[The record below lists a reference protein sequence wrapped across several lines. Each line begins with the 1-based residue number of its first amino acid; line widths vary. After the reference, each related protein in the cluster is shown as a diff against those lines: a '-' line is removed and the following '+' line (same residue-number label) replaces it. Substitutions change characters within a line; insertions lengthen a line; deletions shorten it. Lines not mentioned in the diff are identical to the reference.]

1 MLAAFGRARP
11 ITSSRRGIIGDA
23 GLPPVADRDAP
34 SRPKPPPPPPA
45 SRAPVSEDVRENA
58 RANGRSSA
66 RPPVTLPRPRKDTPT
81 SRPPPPPAD
90 FGDRTQIAPRP
101 VAPRPISSSAVT
113 PPVAP
118 TLRRPPPPGSKN
130 PTPPVVTPK
139 GARGPTTPS
148 KPGKP
153 PRDEDRPIPISGEVM
168 IFGDE
173 EDDEAT
179 LPGDRPVRKATTAV
193 LETYADDARQAI
205 ASYERALLDEVEAA
219 RIGRFHYEI
228 GRLYDTVLGDLER
241 AARHLDKALQSTP
254 GHLPTVIAARSVRLR
269 SGRFEDVLEL
279 FDREIDQTDD
289 RAHKAALLFAKA
301 RVLEDDLDRRGEA
314 HELYRT
320 AAELAEGDPARL
332 KALEQTERDRE
343 SWDDLSDVYARLA
356 NAVGADA
363 AHRAA
368 VVSQRA
374 RLTEVALEQ
383 PESATELYEL
393 ALQIDADAPGVL
405 GALKRLHE
413 GRQRWRDLVRVLK
426 READA
431 TEDRRLR
438 SIAWYRIGRILAE
451 RLGSL
456 EEAIAAM
463 AQAAVAS
470 PEPMVLDALARLHE
484 KSGNTRAQV
493 EALTRLSEITADDRE
508 RLRLLHHIGE
518 LCHAELRDDA
528 AAIDALEAA
537 LQIDPTHIPV
547 LRLIAPLYQQQENWE
562 ALVRIHEEEAAVIT
576 DTRRRATAHA
586 RAAAI
591 LERTG
596 DLERATLHHERALAL
611 DPELASSF
619 AALVRLYRRA
629 AQDRKLVEL
638 YERALDTVDDDR
650 AIAYLFE
657 IGALWSG
664 PLEDPEQAEHAYRR
678 VLKLRPRHLGALH
691 ALQRVAEDA
700 QRWPQLVQALEQELE
715 IIEDDRQRVAL
726 LHRAAEV
733 LDERIGR
740 RAHAIERLRRILDI
754 EPHHL
759 PTLAHLGRI
768 YSAERRWKDLV
779 QIYERELEVT
789 PSGPRAVAM
798 LQRLGELHA
807 HELADK
813 DRAADCFSRALDM
826 DPRYGPAARDLAEIL
841 RARKDYA
848 ALVELEEKQRD
859 ALDEGDARA
868 FASIRA
874 AELYEEHLEDV
885 GAAETAYAEA
895 ARLRPDDRAP
905 ADALARVRTQLE
917 RWPDLAEQ
925 LEREAGEHEE
935 QEAAIAA
942 LLRAGEVWSEHVGDV
957 RRAIQCYVNV
967 LERDAAHVGALL
979 ALEPLY
985 RRAQAWPQL
994 AALYRRQHDVLEDR
1008 GAKVAALGERAR
1020 VMDRHRVGSRDELIE
1035 VYDQILALRADDFI
1049 ALGGLERAAL
1059 HGHDPRILAAVDARL
1074 ARLATTQEVAA
1085 AHLTRQAES
1094 LEVAGN
1100 PQALEVYRRAIEQD
1114 PESRG
1119 AIRGLSRMAEVLG
1132 DDEALAEAA
1141 RHEASVARRP
1151 GHAADAWVRS
1161 GRIRRERLD
1170 DPIGAT
1176 DDFARALEVWP
1187 DHEEAA
1193 ECLVSIM
1200 REEGR
1205 HDMLVERLSRAAS
1218 EAKEAARVSAL
1229 WVEVARLHAHDL
1241 DNLGAALSALKRLLG
1256 IQPDNAIAML
1266 ELARLYLED
1275 RRVDEA
1281 IGLLERCVEAD
1292 APPKIE
1298 FQAHVLCADL
1308 REKADDREAAF
1319 RHYAAALRLE
1329 PDDVETLRR
1338 VTALQLRSGMY
1349 AAAVGT
1355 AERLLANLS
1364 TDDERIPALVWL
1376 AQAQAGAEQTDEAV
1390 ETLAQAVALE
1400 GTAGVAASEMVK
1412 IALTRE
1418 HWERYI
1424 EALESFMSASKP
1436 DKRERTALFQEIAR
1450 TQAERL
1456 ESDSDAMSTLL
1467 RGLRDCDGDPAL
1479 RYMLSQRLRQSGR
1492 AAKAVDHLQ
1501 TLLMDDVLRVEA
1513 WRLLA
1518 QTWQDLGR
1526 DRERALTLAGLA
1538 VLGEATRQELAAV
1551 TSWRS
1556 AFAAVRPGSMPI
1568 TSWNDLLVAGEQQG
1582 PAAAMLAAIC
1592 DGLGKL
1598 RPPDLTAW
1606 GVGSRDRIPPRSDHP
1621 VRQFCDHIASIMMVE
1636 EYDLYVHRHPQRGVG
1651 IENTPKPSLLLPIW
1665 IGELPQPQQVYV
1677 VARAMADLARGTY
1690 PVHLFSPR
1698 DLEAIIVAAARSVVP
1713 GFGGPIASPE
1723 LLEDRQ
1729 RLVMRGL
1736 PRKKKRA
1743 LELAGPIYA
1752 RTPRIDPATVVQ
1764 WIHQSSRRI
1773 ALILCDDLVGTIDV
1787 LRRTEELPAARGL
1800 QLVRASHIVADL
1812 LKVWVAAPA
1821 MTLRQQVGLLP

>member
-1 MLAAFGRARP
+1 
-11 ITSSRRGIIGDA
+11 
-23 GLPPVADRDAP
+23 
-34 SRPKPPPPPPA
+34 
-45 SRAPVSEDVRENA
+45 
-58 RANGRSSA
+58 
-66 RPPVTLPRPRKDTPT
+66 
-81 SRPPPPPAD
+81 
-90 FGDRTQIAPRP
+90 
-101 VAPRPISSSAVT
+101 
-113 PPVAP
+113 
-118 TLRRPPPPGSKN
+118 
-130 PTPPVVTPK
+130 
-139 GARGPTTPS
+139 
-148 KPGKP
+148 
-153 PRDEDRPIPISGEVM
+153 M

-173 EDDEAT
+173 EEDEAT

-193 LETYADDARQAI
+193 LETYAEDARHAI
-205 ASYERALLDEVEAA
+205 AAYERALLDEVEAG

-241 AARHLDKALQSTP
+241 AARHLDKALQATP
-254 GHLPTVIAARSVRLR
+254 SHLPTVIAARSVRIR
-269 SGRFEDVLEL
+269 AGRFEDAIEL
-279 FDREIDQTDD
+279 FDREIERTDD
-289 RAHKAALLFAKA
+289 RDRKAALYFAKA
-301 RVLEDDLDRRGEA
+301 RVLQDDLDRAPQA
-314 HELYRT
+314 HELYRI
-320 AAELAEGDPARL
+320 AADLADGDPVRL
-332 KALEQTERDRE
+332 KALEETERGRE

-356 NAVGADA
+356 NAVGADP

-368 VVSQRA
+368 VVAQRA
-374 RLTEVALEQ
+374 RLTEVALGQ

-393 ALQIDADAPGVL
+393 ALQIDPDAPGAL
-405 GALKRLHE
+405 TALKRLHE
-413 GRQRWRDLVRVLK
+413 SRQRWRDLVRVLQ

-431 TEDRRLR
+431 SEDRRLQA
-438 SIAWYRIGRILAE
+438 IAWYRIGRIHAE

-456 EEAIAAM
+456 EEAIASMARA
-463 AQAAVAS
+463 AQAW
-470 PEPMVLDALARLHE
+470 PEPVVLGALARLHE
-484 KSGNTRAQV
+484 KSGNARAQV
-493 EALTRLSEITADDRE
+493 ETLTRLAEITADDRE
-508 RLRLLHHIGE
+508 RLRLLHQIGE
-518 LCHAELRDDA
+518 LCHHELRDDA
-528 AAIDALEAA
+528 AAVDALEAA

-547 LRLIAPLYQQQENWE
+547 LRLIAPLYQQQENWD
-562 ALVRIHEEEAAVIT
+562 ALVRIHEEEAAAIT

-596 DLERATLHHERALAL
+596 ELERATIHHERALAL

-619 AALVRLYRRA
+619 SALVRLYRRA

-638 YERALDTVDDDR
+638 YERALDTVDSDR

-657 IGALWSG
+657 IGSLWAG

-700 QRWPQLVQALEQELE
+700 ERWPQLVTALEQELE
-715 IIEDDRQRVAL
+715 LIEDDRQRVGL

-733 LDERIGR
+733 LDERMGR

-768 YSAERRWKDLV
+768 YSGERRWKDLV
-779 QIYERELEVT
+779 EIYERELEVT
-789 PSGPRAVAM
+789 PKGPRAVAM
-798 LQRLGELHA
+798 LQRVGELYA
-807 HELADK
+807 HELSDRE
-813 DRAADCFSRALDM
+813 RAAEWFSRALEI
-826 DPRYGPAARDLAEIL
+826 DPRFGPAGRDLAEIL
-841 RARKDYA
+841 RARKDYD
-848 ALVELEEKQRD
+848 ALVELEERERQ
-859 ALDEGDARA
+859 ALEDGDARA

-874 AELYEEHLEDV
+874 AELYEEHLHDV
-885 GAAETAYAEA
+885 AAAELAYAEA
-895 ARLRPDDRAP
+895 LRLRPEDRGT

-917 RWPDLAEQ
+917 RWQDLAEQ

-935 QEAAIAA
+935 QESAIAA

-957 RRAIQCYVNV
+957 RRSIQCYVNV

-994 AALYRRQHDVLEDR
+994 AALYRRQHDVLADR

-1020 VMDRHRVGSRDELIE
+1020 VMDRHRVGTRDELVE
-1035 VYDQILALRADDFI
+1035 VYDAILSLRGDDFA
-1049 ALGGLERAAL
+1049 ALAGLERAAL
-1059 HGHDPRILAAVDARL
+1059 RGHDPRILAAVDARL
-1074 ARLATTQEVAA
+1074 ARLAGTQDVAA

-1100 PQALEVYRRAIEQD
+1100 PQAIEVYRRALEQD

-1119 AIRGLSRMAEVLG
+1119 ALRGLSRMAEVLG

-1141 RHEASVARRP
+1141 RHEATIARRP
-1151 GHAADAWVRS
+1151 ARAADAWVRS
-1161 GRIRRERLD
+1161 GRIRRERLGD
-1170 DPIGAT
+1170 AMGAS
-1176 DDFARALEVWP
+1176 DDFARALEAWP

-1205 HDMLVERLSRAAS
+1205 HDMLVERLSRAAA
-1218 EAKEAARVSAL
+1218 EAKEAARVSAM
-1229 WVEVARLHAHDL
+1229 WVEVARLHARDL

-1266 ELARLYLED
+1266 ELAELYIED
-1275 RRVDEA
+1275 RRINEA
-1281 IGLLERCVEAD
+1281 IDLLERCVAAD

-1298 FQAHVLCADL
+1298 FRAHLLCAGL
-1308 REKADDREAAF
+1308 REKEGDRDAAF
-1319 RHYAAALRLE
+1319 RHYAAALQIA
-1329 PDDVETLRR
+1329 PDDVDTLRR
-1338 VTALQLRSGMY
+1338 VTTLQLRSGMHS
-1349 AAAVGT
+1349 AAVST
-1355 AERLLANLS
+1355 AERLLAKVEGE
-1364 TDDERIPALVWL
+1364 DERITVLVWL
-1376 AQAQAGAEQTDEAV
+1376 AQAQAGSDRVDEAV
-1390 ETLAQAVALE
+1390 ETLAEAVALE
-1400 GTAGVAASEMVK
+1400 GTAGVAASEMVRV
-1412 IALTRE
+1412 ATTRE

-1424 EALESFMSASKP
+1424 EALESFIAAHQP

-1456 ESDSDAMSTLL
+1456 DSESDAMSTLL

-1479 RYMLSQRLRQSGR
+1479 RFMLAQRLRNSGR
-1492 AAKAVDHLQ
+1492 HAKAVDHLQ

-1518 QTWQDLGR
+1518 QTWQELGR
-1526 DRERALTLAGLA
+1526 ERERTLTLSGLA
-1538 VLGEATRQELAAV
+1538 VLGEATRQELSAV

-1556 AFAAVRPGSMPI
+1556 AFAAVRPGAMPVPLW
-1568 TSWNDLLVAGEQQG
+1568 SDLLVAAEQQA

-1598 RPPDLTAW
+1598 RAPDLTAW
-1606 GVGSRDRIPPRSDHP
+1606 GVSSRDRIPPRSDHP

-1636 EYDLYVHRHPQRGVG
+1636 EYDLYVHRQPQRGVG

-1665 IGELPQPQQVYV
+1665 IGELPQSQQVYV

-1690 PVHLFSPR
+1690 PVHLFPPR
-1698 DLEAIIVAAARSVVP
+1698 DLEAIIVAAARSVVM

-1736 PRKKKRA
+1736 PRRKKRA
-1743 LELAGPIYA
+1743 LELAAPIYA

-1800 QLVRASHIVADL
+1800 QLVRASHVVADL
-1812 LKVWVAAPA
+1812 LKVWVSAPA
-1821 MTLRQQVGLLP
+1821 MTLRQQVGLLPGAAAPVPVSRPGP